1 MTRLNDEARWLV
13 SEIAEAKRMASALG
27 KPQLGNSAIEAGKIE
42 EYDQGGTLVQ
52 IVGEQHDGTH
62 APVTVNGPVPPEP
75 AAPAVTAGIGSVE
88 ARWSGKFAGD
98 ALSPMDFS
106 HVALHASRLEAFAP
120 SNETQLATI
129 TGELG
134 DVAVVLIDAGEWTFG
149 LVAVSK
155 AGKWSQMSET
165 VTIDIP
171 DYPSPVDI
179 QDELIILD
187 EKYDGVLTESG
198 NLGNRLS
205 QAEIELVQH
214 EQRLGQAQSR
224 IDDAFVQ
231 IGSAEDLANTA
242 QTNAN
247 QAKADA
253 AAAAGIAEGK
263 GDVIIQATAP
273 VTQMRKSTTLWIDT
287 TGGANT
293 PKRWSGSAWVAV
305 TDKTAV
311 DAAAAAVAAANKAQ
325 QAIEAAAEAKAR
337 AEAAIR
343 QAPTLFEWTADY
355 SVGDTSTQ
363 TKTSTEIRYNG
374 NQDASVY
381 AHRAVSKSVPIVA
394 NRVYRM
400 QAIVSNLGSA
410 AARLQTGFYLNNDA
424 GGYVSSLWPS
434 DSYSPVPAGA
444 SRLAVFST
452 PRVGDLPVGTSQA
465 AAAIYFVD
473 RQPMVVHDLKVVDVT
488 DIITAQETADN
499 ALTMAGSKSKVFYST
514 SNPTGTASQGD
525 VWRKVDSSKNVIA
538 EWFWGAAGKWESS
551 LVTTQMISNL
561 DVGKLT
567 VGSGVIADLV
577 AQTIAASTAAFQ
589 TVDVKNLYV
598 TTGTLT
604 EAVINKLWA
613 DVVMSRK
620 ITATM
625 LAIGDFEN
633 LAPSLADQP
642 SDWELSGGMEISTS
656 NLDDSGQRFRV
667 NANTASAFAYAPAR
681 EAKAGDQFFASA
693 KIYRSA
699 DSTGIAYLRMYWY
712 DKAGTA
718 ISNTNFGYSAAGN
731 GASIQGNVSA
741 PVGTA
746 KARLAVAKAAGAGD
760 TGFYSVYGRRMF
772 GGEAVIDGSLKSAKI
787 DTQDLAANTGFIA
800 DLTARIVKA
809 DMFVGK
815 EFSGGT
821 FTGSVFQTSGVANI
835 GLKLDSA
842 GLRVYP
848 PEGGEPVT
856 EIRADGGTVYSIT
869 DPVTGEVLAALD
881 AEGGITGQSLTVA
894 SSSRMDG
901 PVVMGA
907 DPLTAVHGSGDLGPT
922 ILGRDL
928 LDSSLMDFM
937 ETQETI
943 TDDTP
948 WLSALPRGMVTRGFR
963 DLSSWQATGKEG
975 ELLEVS
981 YQNYPNRGYKILVS
995 PFSAYLEAGVTAH
1008 LRIYRSVGTRPTMNS
1023 PVFHRQSLR
1032 NETTSS
1038 LLLDFGGTFYD
1049 LSTSGRVRYL
1059 ITLESIGGKVQVFG
1073 SADGGSLRVWVE
1085 DIGLA
1090 ALDTSIARAGVR
1102 DNGSTSAPPAPTAPV
1117 EKTDPPKQYTATIAA
1132 DWWQAYTGDGTQAT
1146 HSTYSGTAAQGRS
1159 PYAPSNGVM
1168 RGLVGFPSQASR
1180 LSGATVKKIEVY
1192 VYAKHWH
1199 SSAGGTLCIGVHEN
1213 GSKPSN
1219 WSSATNNVKQQKMKK
1234 PEGRWITLPSS
1245 VHARFKSGDTRGIS
1259 FLPPSSSTSSI
1270 YYGLITGSRTKLR
1283 ITYTK

>member
-13 SEIAEAKRMASALG
+13 SEIADAKRMASALG

-62 APVTVNGPVPPEP
+62 APVTVNGPIPPEP

-165 VTIDIP
+165 VTIDVP

-187 EKYDGVLTESG
+187 GKYDGVITESG
-198 NLGNRLS
+198 NLGNRLT

-224 IDDAFVQ
+224 IDDAFVE

-242 QTNAN
+242 QNNAN

-253 AAAAGIAEGK
+253 AAAAGIAAGK
-263 GDVIIQATAP
+263 GDVLIQATAP
-273 VTQMRKSTTLWIDT
+273 ATEMRKSTTLWIDT
-287 TGGANT
+287 TNGANT

-355 SVGDTSTQ
+355 NVGDASTQ
-363 TKTSTEIRYNG
+363 TKTSTEISYNG
-374 NQDASVY
+374 NQDASTY
-381 AHRAVSKSVPIVA
+381 AHRAVSKSVPIA
-394 NRVYRM
+394 SNRVYRM
-400 QAIVSNLGSA
+400 QAIVSNRGSA

-434 DSYSPVPAGA
+434 DSYSPVPAGV

-452 PRVGDLPVGTSQA
+452 PKVGELPAGSPQA
-465 AAAIYFVD
+465 AAVIYFLD
-473 RQPMVVHDLKVVDVT
+473 RQPMVLHDLKVVDVT

-499 ALTMAGSKSKVFYST
+499 ALTMAGSKSRSYYST
-514 SNPTGTASQGD
+514 GNPTGTGSLGD
-525 VWRKVDSSKNVIA
+525 IWRKVDANKNVIA
-538 EWFWGAAGKWESS
+538 EWFYGVNGWTAS
-551 LVTTQMISNL
+551 LVTTEMISNL

-567 VGSGVIADLV
+567 AGSGVIADLV

-598 TTGTLT
+598 TTGTMT
-604 EAVINKLWA
+604 EAVINNLWA
-613 DVVMSRK
+613 NVVMSRQ
-620 ITATM
+620 ITGQM
-625 LAIGDFEN
+625 LAIGDFNNHVNNAKLLSLDGWQLDTGVTVVQDADGGYLKFARTGSTGALN
-633 LAPSLADQP
+633 LNALEVTPGDQILFEAIIWTPGYTGSAGGLRAIINQQGGTKSAVSVANTTPTATPTRVSQVYTIPANAQTIQFRYATAMTGGEIYVRQP
-642 SDWELSGGMEISTS
+642 SM
-656 NLDDSGQRFRV
+656 RKM
-667 NANTASAFAYAPAR
+667 NA
-681 EAKAGDQFFASA
+681 
-693 KIYRSA
+693 
-699 DSTGIAYLRMYWY
+699 
-712 DKAGTA
+712 
-718 ISNTNFGYSAAGN
+718 
-731 GASIQGNVSA
+731 
-741 PVGTA
+741 
-746 KARLAVAKAAGAGD
+746 
-760 TGFYSVYGRRMF
+760 
-772 GGEAVIDGSLKSAKI
+772 GEAIIDGSLKSVKI
-787 DTQDLAANTGFIA
+787 DTEDLAANSGFIA

-881 AEGGITGQSLTVA
+881 AEGGITGQSLTIA

-1032 NETTSS
+1032 NETSSS
-1038 LLLDFGGTFYD
+1038 LMLDFGGTFYD

-1059 ITLESIGGKVQVFG
+1059 ITLESVGGKVQVFG

-1213 GSKPSN
+1213 GSKPST
-1219 WSSATNNVKQQKMKK
+1219 WSSATNNLKQQKMKK

-1259 FLPPSSSTSSI
+1259 LLPPSSSTSSA